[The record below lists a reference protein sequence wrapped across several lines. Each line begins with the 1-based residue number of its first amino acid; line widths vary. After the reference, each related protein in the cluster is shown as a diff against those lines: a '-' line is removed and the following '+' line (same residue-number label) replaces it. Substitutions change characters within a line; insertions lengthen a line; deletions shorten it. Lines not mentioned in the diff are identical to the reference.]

1 MPIILAKYTQ
11 NNMTKL
17 SVNINKFATLRNA
30 RGGNNPDL
38 SKVARDCQLFGAQGI
53 TIHPRP
59 DERHITTEDV
69 YNLKPLITT
78 EYNIEGYPDE
88 RFLKFIADVK
98 PEQATLVPDPPDV
111 LTSNAG
117 WNTKEKRSF
126 LQDVIGKIKTTGTR
140 VSIFVDP
147 DEEMAAAAGQTGADR
162 IELYTEAY
170 ATGFDKNPEE
180 AILPFQKAAQ
190 AALDAGLELNAGHD
204 LDLKNLRYFY
214 LNIPELKE
222 VSIGHALVCDALYL
236 GLENTIQMYLRELR

>member
-1 MPIILAKYTQ
+1 
-11 NNMTKL
+11 MTKL

-38 SKVARDCQLFGAQGI
+38 LKVARDCQRFGAQGI

-59 DERHITTEDV
+59 DQRHITTDDV
-69 YNLKPLITT
+69 YKLKPLITT

-117 WNTKEKRSF
+117 WNTLEKRSF
-126 LQDVIGKIKTTGTR
+126 LQDVIGKIKEHGVR

-147 DEEMAAAAGQTGADR
+147 DEEMAAAAGETGADR
-162 IELYTEAY
+162 VELYTESY
-170 ATGFDKNPEE
+170 ASGFTENRER
-180 AILPFQKAAQ
+180 AILPYKKAAE
-190 AALDAGLELNAGHD
+190 AALGAGLGLNAGHD
-204 LDLKNLRYFY
+204 LDLNNLRYFY
-214 LNIPELKE
+214 QNIPELME
-222 VSIGHALVCDALYL
+222 VSIGHALVCDAIYL